1 VGPTSFSAIHG
12 FDLLRHRGLSG
23 FQAQEV
29 TVDIIVTHWI
39 NSWSGLN
46 PVFDSG
52 VIALTQA
59 GVPLLV
65 LFVALQW
72 WSRLDRNHVR
82 HVCIACGL
90 TFLLGLGANQIII
103 AFFQRLRPYEVGVTH
118 LIIDR
123 STDASFPS
131 DHATATFAI
140 AFCLLAA
147 GLKRRALFAT
157 ISATLISLSRV
168 YVGTHYVSD
177 LLGGAVMAAVAT
189 AIVRTLY
196 REDTKFDR
204 ILTSIL

>member
-1 VGPTSFSAIHG
+1 MDVA
-12 FDLLRHRGLSG
+12 
-23 FQAQEV
+23 
-29 TVDIIVTHWI
+29 VTHWI
-39 NSWSGLN
+39 NSWSGLSS
-46 PVFDSG
+46 VLDTC

-72 WSRLDRNHVR
+72 WSRQDRDHVR
-82 HVCIACGL
+82 HACVACGL

-103 AFFQRLRPYEVGVTH
+103 AFFQRLRPYELGVTH

-147 GLKRRALFAT
+147 GLNRRALFALAAA
-157 ISATLISLSRV
+157 ILISLSRV

-177 LLGGAVMAAVAT
+177 LLGGAAMAAIAT
-189 AIVRTLY
+189 VVVRFLY
-196 REDTKFDR
+196 RKDTKLDR
-204 ILTSIL
+204 AVTSIL